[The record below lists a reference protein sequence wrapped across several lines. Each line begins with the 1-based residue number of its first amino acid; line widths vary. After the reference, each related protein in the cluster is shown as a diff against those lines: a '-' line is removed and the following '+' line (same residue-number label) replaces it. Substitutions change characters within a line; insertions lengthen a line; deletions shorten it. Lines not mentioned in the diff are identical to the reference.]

1 MYSSALATF
10 YIYRAR
16 EDNNLPCGPV
26 FLQGRS
32 YNALGRGVNLKVG
45 GFTEVWK
52 KAVACDNLST

>member
-10 YIYRAR
+10 YIYRVCK
-16 EDNNLPCGPV
+16 DDNLPCGPV

-32 YNALGRGVNLKVG
+32 YNPLDRGVNFKVG

-52 KAVACDNLST
+52 KAVAYDNLAT